1 MAAGFLASS
10 SADLGSVAV
19 HSGGLLESGRAVPV
33 EVARAAAEYGLDLA
47 AHRSHQIT
55 APDVA
60 RADLVIGMA
69 RLHVREMAVLEPS
82 RWPVTFTL
90 RELVRRG
97 RLVGRRGPREPLME
111 WLAGLHAGRRATDL
125 HEEYPDDDIDDPI
138 GGPYEG
144 YRAMARQ
151 VHALTGELQL
161 LIWGDAASG

>member
-1 MAAGFLASS
+1 
-10 SADLGSVAV
+10 
-19 HSGGLLESGRAVPV
+19 
-33 EVARAAAEYGLDLA
+33 
-47 AHRSHQIT
+47 
-55 APDVA
+55 
-60 RADLVIGMA
+60 
-69 RLHVREMAVLEPS
+69 
-82 RWPVTFTL
+82 
-90 RELVRRG
+90 
-97 RLVGRRGPREPLME
+97 ME